1 MRPLPL
7 TRQEIISVVRRQVA
21 QFEEIGVAHDA
32 AVLMVARKHEVDPH
46 KIAALAPAL
55 PGAGSKEQI

>member
-7 TRQEIISVVRRQVA
+7 TRQEIINVVRRQVA
-21 QFEEIGVAHDA
+21 QFEEIGLAHEA
-32 AVLMVARKHEVDPH
+32 AVLMVARTHKVEPH

-55 PGAGSKEQI
+55 PEKSSKEHV